1 MLYVTTRDSQ
11 DAYTAARSLSEN
23 RCPQGGF
30 FVPMRLP
37 SFDRRQI
44 DALAEKSFSQNMA
57 EILNLLFGTRLDG
70 WGVEFGIGRYPVKLV
85 PLNGKITVA
94 EAWHNPVWRFDRLA
108 SGVEKAIR
116 QSDQISKCPTDWLM
130 IAARIAVLFG
140 IYGQLCQNGTLTS
153 GQKLD
158 ISLPSGDFSAPM
170 AAWYARSMGLP
181 IGTIVCG
188 CNENAA
194 LWNLFHKGQLHTGA
208 VAVQTHT
215 PDCDYAV
222 PDDMERLIYAVLGRE
237 KTERFCETCR
247 IGGCFELEAEQVKR
261 LRDGFYISVISDK
274 RMASTVPN
282 LYKTTGF
289 LADPY
294 TALAYNGLIDYRA
307 AIGESRPALLLSE
320 ESPAFSMQFLAKCM
334 GMTPA
339 ELKQILDQ

>member
-1 MLYVTTRDSQ
+1 MLYVTTRDSR

-23 RCPQGGF
+23 RCPEGGF

-37 SFDRRQI
+37 LFDQRQI
-44 DALAEKSFSQNMA
+44 EALAEKSFSQNMA
-57 EILNLLFGTRLDG
+57 DILNLLFGTRLDG

-116 QSDQISKCPTDWLM
+116 QSDQISKSPTDWLM

-140 IYGQLCQNGTLTS
+140 IYGQLLQNGTLAKGQTLDLSVSS
-153 GQKLD
+153 GN
-158 ISLPSGDFSAPM
+158 FSAPM

-181 IGTIVCG
+181 IGTIVCS
-188 CNENAA
+188 CNENTA
-194 LWNLFHKGQLHTGA
+194 LWNLFRKGQLNTGA
-208 VAVQTHT
+208 TAVRTHT
-215 PDCDYAV
+215 PDCDYSV
-222 PDDMERLIYAVLGRE
+222 PDDLERLIYAVLGRKE
-237 KTERFCETCR
+237 TARFCETCR
-247 IGGCFELEAEQVKR
+247 VGGSFELEPEQVKR

-282 LYKTTGF
+282 LYMTTGCV
-289 LADPY
+289 ANPY

-307 AIGESRPALLLSE
+307 AAGESRPALIVSE
-320 ESPAFSMQFLAKCM
+320 ESPAFSMQFLAQCM
-334 GMTPA
+334 GITPA